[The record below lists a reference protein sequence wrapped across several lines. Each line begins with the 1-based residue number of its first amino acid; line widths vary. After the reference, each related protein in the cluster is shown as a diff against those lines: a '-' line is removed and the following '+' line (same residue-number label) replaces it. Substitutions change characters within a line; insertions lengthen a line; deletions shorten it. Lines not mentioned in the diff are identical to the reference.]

1 VINELINELVEDRKN
16 FVSSLRKGKLIAS
29 ELGIS
34 EMKEW
39 LKYELEGYWAEVS
52 LPEYRKLHVQSLG
65 TFSGPFGS
73 GVKNVV
79 LPTLNLP
86 DFLRDFAE
94 NYFVH
99 ESISELN
106 ELVVAKEGKLTRKW
120 PAEIIIASR
129 EYIQMSGGQ
138 VLIDAEQ
145 MLSKSMFTGIIE
157 NSKNKLLD
165 FLIELKEAGVD
176 SSKPLTES
184 TSAKVRNIFNVN
196 VYGSHNVVASGENV
210 NQSDI
215 VVKAGDF
222 ESLSCFLKNIGIG
235 KSEIEELKHAVD
247 ADGSRKR
254 AKFGEKV
261 NLWLGQMLGKIF
273 EGAISATLQVTPAL
287 LVEGLKKFYGG

>member
-1 VINELINELVEDRKN
+1 MINELITELVEERKD
-16 FVSSLRKGKLIAS
+16 FLSSLRKAKLIAS
-29 ELGIS
+29 ELSIA

-39 LKYELEGYWAEVS
+39 LKGELEGYRSGGV

-94 NYFVH
+94 NYPVH
-99 ESISELN
+99 ESISELS
-106 ELVVAKEGKLTRKW
+106 ELVKTKEGKLTRKW
-120 PAEIIIASR
+120 PAEVIIASR
-129 EYIQMSGGQ
+129 EYIQMRGGQ
-138 VLIDAEQ
+138 VLVDAEQ
-145 MLSKSMFTGIIE
+145 MISKSMFTGIIE

-165 FLIELKEAGVD
+165 FLIELKEVKVD

-196 VYGSHNVVASGENV
+196 VYGSHNVVASGETV
-210 NQSDI
+210 TQSDI

-222 ESLSCFLKNIGIG
+222 ESLSAFLKNIGIG
-235 KSEIEELKHAVD
+235 KSEIEELERAV
-247 ADGSRKR
+247 ATDGPREKS
-254 AKFGEKV
+254 KFGEKV
-261 NLWLGQMLGKIF
+261 NIWLGQMLSKIS